1 MNGGNEQGVAINVFL
16 SQSICDRNTSIGE
29 KACGNEAVN
38 RSNIFRWYFRF
49 WEGRELVED
58 DETGGLPKS
67 TRTEVNIAAV
77 ADLARHCCRIA
88 SRMIAE
94 SLHVPKTVVLRI
106 LEEDLGQR
114 KLCARFVPH
123 CLTPE
128 QKEDRVTSCQDIMVM
143 ADADKNFLNKN
154 ITEYETCCFFY
165 DPATKR
171 QSSERVGETSPRPK
185 KLKFQRSRIKSMLI
199 IFFRLSRRSAQRIRT
214 RGKNKCRIL

>member
-1 MNGGNEQGVAINVFL
+1 MFFL
-16 SQSICDRNTSIGE
+16 IQSICDRNTSIGE
-29 KACGNEAVN
+29 KAYGNEAVN

-88 SRMIAE
+88 SRMISE
-94 SLHVPKTVVLRI
+94 SLHDPKTIVLRI

-154 ITEYETCCFFY
+154 ITGDETCCFFY

-171 QSSERVGETSPRPK
+171 QSSERVSETSPRPK
-185 KLKFQRSRIKSMLI
+185 KLKFGRSRIKTMLI
-199 IFFRLSRRSAQRIRT
+199 IFSTLKAQCTRNSYQ
-214 RGKNKCRIL
+214 RGKH

>member
-1 MNGGNEQGVAINVFL
+1 
-16 SQSICDRNTSIGE
+16 
-29 KACGNEAVN
+29 
-38 RSNIFRWYFRF
+38 
-49 WEGRELVED
+49 
-58 DETGGLPKS
+58 
-67 TRTEVNIAAV
+67 
-77 ADLARHCCRIA
+77 
-88 SRMIAE
+88 MIAE

-128 QKEDRVTSCQDIMVM
+128 QKEDRVTSCQDIMVI

-154 ITEYETCCFFY
+154 ITGDETCCFFY

-185 KLKFQRSRIKSMLI
+185 KLKFGRSRLKTMLI
-199 IFFRLSRRSAQRIRT
+199 IFSTLKAQCTSNSYQKKKTLNAEFYKGVTDRLLKSIQRVRPAAFWSRDFFFFAR
-214 RGKNKCRIL
+214 